1 MIDAHLSQAAFS
13 INRGVSLIVLLGGD
27 DDRRYEPVGASRDSA
42 GAAALK
48 GDVRGV

>member
-1 MIDAHLSQAAFS
+1 VIDAHLSQAAFS
-13 INRGVSLIVLLGGD
+13 INRGVSLIILLGRD

-48 GDVRGV
+48 GDIRGV